1 MKVMNTKQKIAY
13 NTAAQL
19 VGKAATTITTLILTV
34 LITRRF
40 GPSGYG
46 DFTIMLAYSALFY
59 IIADFGL
66 NAIATRDFAS
76 DENKIAHYF
85 KNLVGL
91 RLVMAL
97 GLFAIGALALVFL
110 PYSGFVKTGVFLGLL
125 TIFTQALY
133 SSVNAVF
140 QTKLRY
146 DLSVLASIFGSAVI
160 LVLSFMALKALP
172 PEALAKGGWG
182 LLPIVASYVVGGV
195 VMVGVSLF
203 FVQRLTRAVG
213 VAKDLKLWRYLFT
226 AALPLGITTIFT
238 VVLQKADTLLLSV
251 LSGSESVGLYGAS
264 YKIFEFALVF
274 PTFFVNSIYPI
285 MVRRFSESQEKLM
298 ETIKYSGLFLF
309 AVSVVGAAVGYFLA
323 PFMIGVV
330 AGPEFVESVQA
341 LRLLLLGLPIFY
353 LSALFLWLLITLG
366 KQKQI
371 PFIYAAGALVNVV
384 LNLILIPRYSFHA
397 SAVITWTS
405 ELLILGL
412 LVYFSRKVLGRSE
425 RFQN

>member
-1 MKVMNTKQKIAY
+1 MNTKQKVAY
-13 NTAAQL
+13 NTVAQL
-19 VGKAATTITTLILTV
+19 VGKATTTVTTLLITV

-46 DFTIMLAYSALFY
+46 DFTIMMAYSALFY
-59 IIADFGL
+59 IVSDFGL
-66 NAIATRDFAS
+66 NAIATRDFS
-76 DENKIAHYF
+76 EDESKITRYF

-97 GLFAIGALALVFL
+97 GLFALGALALIFF
-110 PYSGFVKTGVFLGLL
+110 PYSQFVKVGVLISLL

-133 SSVNAVF
+133 TTGNVIF

-146 DLSVLASIFGSAVI
+146 DLSVLAAIFGSLTI
-160 LVLSFMALKALP
+160 LILSFLVVAQ
-172 PEALAKGGWG
+172 GGG
-182 LLPIVASYVVGGV
+182 LLPIVLSYVVGGV

-203 FVQRLTRAVG
+203 FVRRLVGVIG
-213 VAKDLKLWRYLFT
+213 VAKDIKLWRYLFSS
-226 AALPLGITTIFT
+226 ALPLGITTIF
-238 VVLQKADTLLLSV
+238 VVILQKADALLLSV
-251 LSGSESVGLYGAS
+251 LSGSEAVGLYGAS

-285 MVRRFSESQEKLM
+285 MVRRFKDGQERLM
-298 ETIKYSGLFLF
+298 ETVRYSGLFLF
-309 AVSVVGAAVGYFLA
+309 VVSVVGSVVGYFLA
-323 PFMIGVV
+323 PWMIRVV
-330 AGPEFVESVQA
+330 AGPEFAESAQA

-371 PFIYAAGALVNVV
+371 PFIYAAGAIFNVA

-397 SAVITWTS
+397 SAIITWTS
-405 ELLILGL
+405 ELLILLL
-412 LVYFSRKVLGRSE
+412 LVFFSRKALE
-425 RFQN
+425 